1 MPSEASGNPNSTL
14 DRRRRLAAWGGA
26 ALAAVLAGSGCAPS
40 GQKPEDAAKPPPP
53 VLVEVAPLE
62 RGPIQEVIRAT
73 ARLEAELEVQVL
85 ARTANRV
92 VELLTEEGMHV
103 EQGQVLLRL
112 QDDIQRS
119 AVAKAQARVEKARAE
134 FQRLQAL
141 YDQNLISEQV
151 YTDQKFELRQLELA
165 LEDAQRELEFTRVRA
180 PIAGTVTQ
188 RYVKVGDLVNVGQ
201 RLFDI
206 IDFDSLVA
214 RVYVPDKYL
223 PVLATN
229 QVARVK
235 PTALAGQEFEG
246 YVARI
251 SPVVDARTG
260 TVKVTVAFH
269 DVGPLRPGMYVEVEL
284 VTALHPNALRIPKR
298 ALVYD
303 EDQRFVYRLKPD
315 NTVERLPVEEVLSD
329 RFYVEPAGGFA
340 EGDLIVVAGQT
351 GLRHGAK
358 VRVLGR
364 DEPPPAAG
372 GTNAVTL
379 HAAEAAETATPAD
392 TASAA
397 EPGS

>member
-1 MPSEASGNPNSTL
+1 MPSEASDSDQLKHLLAWRRDLTL
-14 DRRRRLAAWGGA
+14 PVGV
-26 ALAAVLAGSGCAPS
+26 ALAAAIVLAGCMPS
-40 GQKPEDAAKPPPP
+40 GKKPEEAVKPPPP
-53 VLVEVAPLE
+53 VLVEVAPLQ
-62 RGPIQEVIRAT
+62 RGPIQEVIRST
-73 ARLEAELEVQVL
+73 ARLEAEVEVQVL

-92 VELLTEEGMHV
+92 VELLTEEGRHV
-103 EQGQVLLRL
+103 EAGELLLRL
-112 QDDIQRS
+112 EDDIQRS

-141 YDQNLISEQV
+141 FEQNLISEQV

-180 PIAGTVTQ
+180 PVAGTVTQ

-206 IDFDSLVA
+206 VDFDSLVA

-229 QVARVK
+229 QPARVK
-235 PTALAGQEFEG
+235 PTALAGREFEG

-251 SPVVDARTG
+251 APVVDARTG
-260 TVKVTVAFH
+260 TVKVTVAFPE
-269 DVGPLRPGMYVEVEL
+269 VGPLRPGMYVEVEL

-340 EGDLIVVAGQT
+340 EGDLIVIAGQT

-372 GTNAVTL
+372 QTNTVSM
-379 HAAEAAETATPAD
+379 HTPAASEGP
-392 TASAA
+392 TAAA